1 MTVLE
6 RTAVTALPW
15 LSATG
20 SVAMT
25 GIAAMRWNDLRPVDR
40 VAFGLHAVAYAVAAG
55 PLARRRSVGWWTLH
69 LATLVQPAFAVADV
83 AQAPPRR
90 GAAIGRT
97 TGAVVTAVLL
107 SRLRRNYA

>member
-15 LSATG
+15 LAAAGSA
-20 SVAMT
+20 AMT
-25 GIAAMRWNDLRPVDR
+25 GIVAVRWNDLRLADR
-40 VAFGLHAVAYAVAAG
+40 VAFGLDAVACAVAAG
-55 PLARRRSVGWWTLH
+55 PLARRCSAGWWTLY

-83 AQAPPRR
+83 AQAPPRW

-97 TGAVVTAVLL
+97 VGVVVTAALL